1 MFEQSIKCLDTNFCK
16 DGGQANRPS
25 YNKVTKLNCF
35 SNEYSHPPNGL
46 QSGDL
51 KAFNITNI
59 PSLKDNS
66 FRLGSC
72 YFHPFLL
79 KKHYS

>member
-1 MFEQSIKCLDTNFCK
+1 MFVQSIKRLGTNFCK

-46 QSGDL
+46 QIGEL
-51 KAFNITNI
+51 KAFSFTYIR
-59 PSLKDNS
+59 SLNDNL

-72 YFHPFLL
+72 CFRPFLL